1 MFEILIVVLVVAGVV
16 VIAQR
21 KLARRAPLPRKRDA
35 YIRLLKQ
42 TGGDDELA
50 DRLVEAERKRNPYA
64 PEERLA
70 ELALARWMKDRN

>member
-1 MFEILIVVLVVAGVV
+1 MFEILIVVLVVAGIV
-16 VIAQR
+16 VIVQR
-21 KLARRAPLPRKRDA
+21 KVRSRPAAPKRNA
-35 YIRLLKQ
+35 YVQLLRH

-70 ELALARWMKDRN
+70 ELALARWKKDRN